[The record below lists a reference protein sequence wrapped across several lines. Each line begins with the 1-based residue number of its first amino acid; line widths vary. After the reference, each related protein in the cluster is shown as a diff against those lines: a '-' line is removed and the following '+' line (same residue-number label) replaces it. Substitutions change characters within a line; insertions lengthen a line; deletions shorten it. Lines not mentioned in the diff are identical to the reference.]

1 LRKIGFFVPL
11 IMSIILLTLSLYL
24 YIYNR
29 QLQNAIFQ
37 VTQKASEDL
46 KLRLM
51 QEREYIR
58 KDLDEKY
65 RADMI
70 SYRATVKRLELEKKK
85 AKELQEELKAIR
97 QGQSRNR

>member
-1 LRKIGFFVPL
+1 MRKIGFFVPL
-11 IMSIILLTLSLYL
+11 IMSIILLVVSLYL

-37 VTQKASEDL
+37 VTQKASEDV

-51 QEREYIR
+51 QEREFIR

-65 RADMI
+65 RADMV
-70 SYRATVKRLELEKKK
+70 SYKATVKRLELEKKK
-85 AKELQEELKAIR
+85 AKELQEELQKIR
-97 QGQSRNR
+97 QGQPRNR

>member
-1 LRKIGFFVPL
+1 MRKIGFFVPL